1 MTTTQKARH
10 TLTVVS
16 DTEIEIKRTFNAPAR
31 LVFEAWTKP
40 EYLAKWYGCS
50 SMTMVACE
58 IDARPGGGYRW
69 TLRMPDGSE
78 HSFRGVY
85 RELVPP
91 TRMVSTEQYLL
102 GDTWTNPLVNN
113 VTMVEHDEK
122 TDVTN
127 RVVYASKADR
137 DGHLGSG
144 MERGMGET
152 FDRLDAFL
160 QTLK

>member
-10 TLTVVS
+10 TLTIIS
-16 DTEIEIKRTFNAPAR
+16 DTEIEIQRTFNAPAR

-40 EYLAKWYGCS
+40 EYMARWYGCAA
-50 SMTMVACE
+50 MTMVACE
-58 IDARPGGGYRW
+58 IDARTGGSYRW

-78 HSFRGVY
+78 HNFKGVY

-91 TRMVSTEQYLL
+91 SKMVCTEAYLL
-102 GDTWTNPLVNN
+102 GDTWTNDLVNN
-113 VTMVEHDEK
+113 VSMVEADEK
-122 TDVTN
+122 TTVTN
-127 RVVYASKADR
+127 RVVYASQADR

-144 MERGMGET
+144 MENGMAET
-152 FDRLDAFL
+152 FDRLDEFL